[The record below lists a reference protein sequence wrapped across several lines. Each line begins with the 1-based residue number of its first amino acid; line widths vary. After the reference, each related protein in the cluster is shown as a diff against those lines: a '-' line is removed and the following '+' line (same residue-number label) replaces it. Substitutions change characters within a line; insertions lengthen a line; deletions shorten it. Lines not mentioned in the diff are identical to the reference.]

1 VHLLPTSLD
10 GTVHA
15 LTRAEDCTTF
25 STPEYAPEISVLPST
40 LDPFLH
46 LIFNDSS
53 TGVPVHGLSS
63 GFAPFP
69 ATAGSRSQAGVVDV
83 ILRTEVQLSFYS
95 AGQ

>member
-1 VHLLPTSLD
+1 MHLLPTSLD

-53 TGVPVHGLSS
+53 LESPFMAYQAALPLSRR
-63 GFAPFP
+63 PRV
-69 ATAGSRSQAGVVDV
+69 AGRR
-83 ILRTEVQLSFYS
+83 LE
-95 AGQ
+95 